1 MIYNLYISDELSMW
15 FVTSTKAHANIVSI
29 DPSAALAVPGVVDYV
44 DCRDVPGN
52 NDYGPLVHDIPLFAK
67 KEVRKQL
74 FFLRKTDCKLF
85 FVCLVFARDK
95 KIFWII
101 VLKKK

>member
-1 MIYNLYISDELSMW
+1 MLFNLIKWFWTGCLIYNLYISDELSMW
-15 FVTSTKAHANIVSI
+15 FVASTKAHANIVSI

-67 KEVRKQL
+67 KEVRK
-74 FFLRKTDCKLF
+74 
-85 FVCLVFARDK
+85 
-95 KIFWII
+95 
-101 VLKKK
+101 